1 MKSYSFAQVFA
12 IALALC
18 SSATIASAAAISTF
32 DIDSENWSVVS
43 FTNPNAG
50 NFSVLSTT
58 APTFHATGGN
68 PGGYISTTD
77 PDNGDFM
84 FSAPAKFL
92 GNQSGAGLL
101 SYDLNYP
108 VGNLDYKPVDIMLTD
123 GATRLLW
130 LSNPTPALGPSF
142 THVAVGL
149 APSANWHLGSNSG
162 ATPTAGDFQAVLS
175 NLTGLFISG
184 EYTAGL
190 IETPGL
196 DNVKLSVPEPS
207 SLALLAIGSLAIAS
221 LRRCQRHL

>member
-1 MKSYSFAQVFA
+1 MKINNFAKVSA
-12 IALALC
+12 IVLAL
-18 SSATIASAAAISTF
+18 STLATVASAAAISTF
-32 DIDSENWSVVS
+32 DTDSENWSVVS

-50 NFSVLSTT
+50 DFSVLSTN

-68 PGGYISTTD
+68 PGGFISTVD

-92 GNQSGAGLL
+92 GNQSGAGSL

-130 LSNPTPALGPSF
+130 LSNPTPSLGPSF

-149 APSANWHLGSNSG
+149 APSANWHIGSNSG

-196 DNVKLSVPEPS
+196 DNVRLSVPEPAS
-207 SLALLAIGSLAIAS
+207 VILAAVGLVALPAMA
-221 LRRCQRHL
+221 RNRKR